1 MPKAKQ
7 SLNPLPKTL
16 RERKR
21 YLLFEVVPV
30 QGFDGMDFAKA
41 LDQVFLSL
49 YGSIG
54 SAEINPKI
62 TKFRPATGKGILCCQ
77 RGFEGKAKAA
87 FMFLKE
93 VKGTQVK
100 ARSLRCSG
108 TLEALCQS
116 L

>member
-1 MPKAKQ
+1 MAKSKQ

-21 YLLFEVVPV
+21 YLLFEVAPV
-30 QGFDGMDFAKA
+30 QGFDGMDFSKA
-41 LDQVFLSL
+41 LDAVFLSL

-62 TKFRPATGKGILCCQ
+62 VKFRPATGKGILCCQ
-77 RGFEGKAKAA
+77 RGFESKAKAA
-87 FMFLKE
+87 FLFLKE

-100 ARSLRCSG
+100 ARSLRCLG